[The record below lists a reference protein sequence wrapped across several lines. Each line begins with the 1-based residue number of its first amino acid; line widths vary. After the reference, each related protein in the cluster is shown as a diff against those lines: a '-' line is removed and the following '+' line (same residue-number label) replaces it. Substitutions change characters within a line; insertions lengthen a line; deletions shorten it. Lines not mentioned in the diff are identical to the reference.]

1 MQCEYLHGIKEVRAL
16 LGMVEMLNAILDHSG
31 ETDARFVT
39 YFDVGNERHT
49 IAFLS
54 AADAKTLETQLGFN
68 PSVANDSD
76 Q

>member
-1 MQCEYLHGIKEVRAL
+1 
-16 LGMVEMLNAILDHSG
+16 MLNAILDHPS

-39 YFDVGNERHT
+39 YFDEDGSEMHN

-54 AADAKTLETQLGFN
+54 AADAKTLETQFGFK
-68 PSVANDSD
+68 PSVANDPD